1 MVAKI
6 DRVSYGLL
14 SQQQIARD
22 KMAEYLVPHSRSI
35 TAVPFV
41 GKDVPSERSEFAHPD
56 IVISPP
62 PRTKWT
68 RRVPHPVLIG
78 HAASLSQVIS
88 LTILAFRYEG
98 IRRFELRET
107 LKQLQRSLWE
117 EEGPYAKR
125 RSARQFVEWVNL
137 AGGRVRG
144 TPREGEQVS
153 PGPARSVAEAF
164 CEGLPSPGA
173 RAPAGGWGDAEH
185 PGGGAD
191 AREVWPLR
199 LIDLDDDEQFDP
211 VFALLRRLPQL
222 IHRYLHDTIFPD
234 VLKHQAVKISASG
247 QELGGDMLFK
257 RRLGF
262 SGTPSELLPLE
273 LGTRPDPL
281 MCLFSS
287 MCLLT
292 LWFLRWI
299 PPAPF
304 PTVPTIAHRA
314 ASLAGKCRYDR
325 GTDGK
330 LQHVLTSPK
339 APSPSRLPPLLA
351 QPRRPGACKVLP
363 VLMHFACLSS
373 AAP

>member
-1 MVAKI
+1 VVAKI

-56 IVISPP
+56 IVIS
-62 PRTKWT
+62 
-68 RRVPHPVLIG
+68 
-78 HAASLSQVIS
+78 

-125 RSARQFVEWVNL
+125 RSARQFVDWVHL

-173 RAPAGGWGDAEH
+173 RAPAGGWGNAEH

-191 AREVWPLR
+191 GREVWPLR

-281 MCLFSS
+281 MGVFFS
-287 MCLLT
+287 MRWLT
-292 LWFLRWI
+292 LF
-299 PPAPF
+299 F
-304 PTVPTIAHRA
+304 
-314 ASLAGKCRYDR
+314 
-325 GTDGK
+325 
-330 LQHVLTSPK
+330 
-339 APSPSRLPPLLA
+339 SRCV
-351 QPRRPGACKVLP
+351 G
-363 VLMHFACLSS
+363 
-373 AAP
+373 